1 MKSLTGMVTMSIFVL
16 LATAVPEAFLP
27 FAAGGALAS
36 AITVGVDLADEAPAA
51 LRPAETGSGP
61 VGAMWSG

>member
-1 MKSLTGMVTMSIFVL
+1 MKSLTGLITMFIFVL
-16 LATAVPEAFLP
+16 LATIVPEAFLP

-51 LRPAETGSGP
+51 LRPTESDP
-61 VGAMWSG
+61 VGSMWSG